1 MGSPVDPRKNSVV
14 HGHDPA
20 TLREGKTLHAKV
32 INDRDRVKVRL
43 ECKITGFLDNLDTK
57 VTEDEIVEVVVSK
70 LFFNSFSA
78 LFSAKTSYNKAAT
91 LYPLYTYDT
100 MNMMKLNNAEWK
112 FGYGEAMTAA
122 PMPEILKK
130 ERDELKKKNAK
141 SSKPKYVRRQIAHE
155 AFKNLRGLEEAKA
168 YLNDKPIGD
177 RILRPSSN
185 GKRFLTLTWKVT
197 DSIYAHNEIEEKIL
211 ESGEKTFIVLGWD
224 DEYGEIDEL
233 LDRYYNPVQEL
244 VTTLQQHEKY
254 KEGDRKSAT
263 QYLLERHHE
272 NPKRKHY
279 IMRPVEKRPGCFE
292 ILHTQSFRNSVPFRV
307 TPDGYRVFGKEYQSI
322 PHMIKFFK
330 RAIQTGKLTKLKEE
344 YQKEQEKK
352 ALERK
357 RNKEKKFEERR
368 RREQEQNRHEQPYTG
383 NKSRGNDNGSWGQSR
398 NNNGGSYGGGSYN
411 NGNDWGR
418 PSYGAR
424 QYNPNNDYLGGGGGA
439 GYDRRGG
446 GQNYGEGYG
455 SSWSNGP
462 RGGYGN
468 AAPRQDAYSTGGAGS
483 TGPPRS
489 DRYGSNNNN
498 NYYNNSGRGYN

>member
-1 MGSPVDPRKNSVV
+1 M
-14 HGHDPA
+14 
-20 TLREGKTLHAKV
+20 
-32 INDRDRVKVRL
+32 
-43 ECKITGFLDNLDTK
+43 
-57 VTEDEIVEVVVSK
+57 
-70 LFFNSFSA
+70 
-78 LFSAKTSYNKAAT
+78 
-91 LYPLYTYDT
+91 
-100 MNMMKLNNAEWK
+100 
-112 FGYGEAMTAA
+112 
-122 PMPEILKK
+122 
-130 ERDELKKKNAK
+130 
-141 SSKPKYVRRQIAHE
+141 
-155 AFKNLRGLEEAKA
+155 
-168 YLNDKPIGD
+168 
-177 RILRPSSN
+177 
-185 GKRFLTLTWKVT
+185 
-197 DSIYAHNEIEEKIL
+197 
-211 ESGEKTFIVLGWD
+211 
-224 DEYGEIDEL
+224 
-233 LDRYYNPVQEL
+233 QEL

-383 NKSRGNDNGSWGQSR
+383 NRPRGNDNRSWGQSR
-398 NNNGGSYGGGSYN
+398 NNNWGSYGGGSYN
-411 NGNDWGR
+411 NGSDLGR
-418 PSYGAR
+418 PNYGAR
-424 QYNPNNDYLGGGGGA
+424 QYNPNNDYLGGWGWLRSQGEVVKIMEKDMA
-439 GYDRRGG
+439 AV
-446 GQNYGEGYG
+446 GQMALEE
-455 SSWSNGP
+455 
-462 RGGYGN
+462 GYGN
-468 AAPRQDAYSTGGAGS
+468 AAPRQDAYSMGGDGLN
-483 TGPPRS
+483 GPPRS